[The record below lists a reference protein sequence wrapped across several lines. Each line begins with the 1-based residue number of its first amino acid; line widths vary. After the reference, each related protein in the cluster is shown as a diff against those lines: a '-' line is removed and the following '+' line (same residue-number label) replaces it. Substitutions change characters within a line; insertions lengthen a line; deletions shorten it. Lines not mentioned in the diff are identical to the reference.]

1 MRDGTLDGGAE
12 FLGGIPA
19 GDKVSAFVA
28 QFRRDWLSVARARDE
43 VFNPLAFLFLGVML
57 FALAFGGEAEALATI
72 APGVV
77 WVLVL
82 LANLMS
88 LEILFRRDFE
98 DGSLEQFVL
107 LARPPFVAVLAKVAV
122 QWCVTGLAMTV
133 FAPVAALMLNMPRP
147 EVPVLMLCL
156 VVGTPALSLLG
167 AVGAALTLG
176 LRKGGVLLA
185 LLVLPLYLPVLI
197 FGVGASAASVQGLP
211 VTAQIYWLAGF
222 TMLSCTLAPFA
233 VAAALKISVEQS

>member
-1 MRDGTLDGGAE
+1 M
-12 FLGGIPA
+12 FI
-19 GDKVSAFVA
+19 A
-28 QFRRDWLSVARARDE
+28 QFRREWLCVARARDE
-43 VFNPLAFLFLGVML
+43 VLNPLAFLFLGIAL
-57 FALAFGGEAEALATI
+57 FAMAFGGEAEALAEI
-72 APGVV
+72 APGIV

-107 LARPPFVAVLAKVAV
+107 LARPAFVAVLAKVAV
-122 QWCVTGLAMTV
+122 QWCVTGLAMTLL
-133 FAPVAALMLNMPRP
+133 APLAGLMLNMPP
-147 EVPVLMLCL
+147 GTLPILMFSLVL
-156 VVGTPALSLLG
+156 GTPALSLLG
-167 AVGAALTLG
+167 AVGAALTVG

-197 FGVGASAASVQGLP
+197 FGVGATTGWAQGLSAW
-211 VTAQIYWLAGF
+211 AQIYWLAGF
-222 TMLSCTLAPFA
+222 TMLALTLSPFA

>member
-1 MRDGTLDGGAE
+1 MLFSLA
-12 FLGGIPA
+12 FA
-19 GDKVSAFVA
+19 GD
-28 QFRRDWLSVARARDE
+28 
-43 VFNPLAFLFLGVML
+43 P
-57 FALAFGGEAEALATI
+57 EALAAL
-72 APGVV
+72 APGIV

-122 QWCVTGLAMTV
+122 QWCVTGLAMTML
-133 FAPVAALMLNMPRP
+133 APLAALMLNMPGSAL
-147 EVPVLMLCL
+147 PVLLLCL
-156 VVGTPALSLLG
+156 VIGTPALSLLG
-167 AVGAALTLG
+167 AVGAALTVG

-185 LLVLPLYLPVLI
+185 LLTLPLYLPVLI
-197 FGVGASAASVQGLP
+197 FGVAASTASLQGLP
-211 VTAQIYWLAGF
+211 VAAQIYWLAGF
-222 TMLSCTLAPFA
+222 TMLSLTLSPFA